1 MNDRNDTPAS
11 AAERMLKEMYPLV
24 GAALDAI
31 DGEFSE
37 ILINDIFN
45 RVYGREE
52 HLDIKTRELC
62 TVAMLT
68 ATGRLHDLRTHIRV
82 ALNLDWETDEIREII
97 LLCAIA
103 GGWPAAFDGVRILD
117 EYCKENNIDPP
128 KAKELRKGYSD
139 KDWIAEG
146 IENGMALFGKKTFD
160 NLISA
165 FSPGGDDFKEFILTA
180 VYGKLL
186 ARDHLDMRT
195 KLLCLIAAFAALKSS
210 VHLKA
215 FIMGGLKNDVLP
227 REIREVLLYSCIYAG
242 QEAAFAAMQIFG
254 ECTDKPGD

>member
-1 MNDRNDTPAS
+1 MNDKIHKPVS
-11 AAERMLKEMYPLV
+11 AAEKMLKEMYPLV

-52 HLDIKTRELC
+52 KLDIKTRELC

-68 ATGRLHDLRTHIRV
+68 ATGRLHDLKTHIRV
-82 ALNLDWETDEIREII
+82 AMNLDWRTDDIREII
-97 LLCAIA
+97 LLCAIV

-128 KAKELRKGYSD
+128 KTKELRKGYAE
-139 KDWIAEG
+139 KDWIATG
-146 IENGMALFGKKTFD
+146 SKNGTVLFGQKTFD
-160 NLISA
+160 NLLSA
-165 FSPGGDDFKEFILTA
+165 FSPGGDDFKEFVLTA

-186 ARDHLDMRT
+186 TREHLDMRT
-195 KLLCLIAAFAALKSS
+195 KFLCLIAGFAALRSA
-210 VHLKA
+210 VHLKS
-215 FIMGGLKNDVLP
+215 FILAAMKNGVLS
-227 REIREVLLYSCIYAG
+227 REIQEVLLYCCIYAG
-242 QEAAFAAMQIFG
+242 QEAAFTAMQIFR
-254 ECTDKPGD
+254 ECTDKTDD